1 MKQEEARA
9 KARALVID
17 SRARAAEM
25 GQGGDKENALPPM
38 AALPPTKDA
47 MQSESRPSGHSLQ
60 VQQEYGPFE
69 DMREFRTLT
78 QSQVRACEHT
88 LSGTRVRA
96 RTHAHTHTHKHTHTL
111 TLTGP
116 RGSTQMQSGQTDR
129 QTDGEMGRE
138 KAKRRQ

>member
-69 DMREFRTLT
+69 DMREFRALT
-78 QSQVRACEHT
+78 QSQVRAC
-88 LSGTRVRA
+88 
-96 RTHAHTHTHKHTHTL
+96 KHTHTL
-111 TLTGP
+111 THARARAHTHARTHSLT
-116 RGSTQMQSGQTDR
+116 QSLTTR
-129 QTDGEMGRE
+129 THTH
-138 KAKRRQ
+138 